1 MISCFD
7 YIKSRYFDPDTED
20 QRISRINVYENI
32 VTVYSGRDNG
42 DSSGEN
48 PLSTKNQQTRGENVS
63 GLTSHAA
70 ETHGHVSFSG

>member
-1 MISCFD
+1 MISCFG
-7 YIKSRYFDPDTED
+7 YTNSRYFDPKTED

-32 VTVYSGRDNG
+32 VTVYSGRDNEG
-42 DSSGEN
+42 SSDEN
-48 PLSTKNQQTRGENVS
+48 PPSTKNQQTRGENVS

>member
-32 VTVYSGRDNG
+32 VTVYSGRDNEG
-42 DSSGEN
+42 SSDEN
-48 PLSTKNQQTRGENVS
+48 RTSMKNQQTRGEIVS
-63 GLTSHAA
+63 GLTSHVA
-70 ETHGHVSFSG
+70 EAHGHVSFSR